1 MASGMNTDEA
11 PPLPPPDYRPQT
23 TEEFAKQKQPP
34 MRGLIVDPKYPPT
47 ASEAQAI
54 WDAKDAETKRT
65 SSMKAPPPT
74 FSPPES
80 SQFSSG
86 IPRPSQAPPPSQ
98 AQELGS
104 DVRRSSGT
112 SQILNTAAAPR
123 IEEEINTMPGGSYH
137 TAGGRAVE
145 RQEPTVLNA
154 IRMVNPAEFTSLHQ
168 LPCVREAFLQAF
180 FAGFLVSGITVV
192 TGRPVGKAVNNF
204 AWAFLPTSVVG
215 FQYCQYQR
223 GRERAGMRQAIKI
236 VEQKKE
242 ERAKLMAEKR
252 EKWLALKEEKRLAEE
267 REEAQRRESEKR
279 WWQIWQRGSTSEK
292 GDREG

>member
-54 WDAKDAETKRT
+54 WDAKDAEAKRS

-86 IPRPSQAPPPSQ
+86 VPRP

-104 DVRRSSGT
+104 DIRRSSGT

-137 TAGGRAVE
+137 TAGGRAAE
-145 RQEPTVLNA
+145 SQEVTVLNA
-154 IRMVNPAEFTSLHQ
+154 LRRVNPAEFTSLHHQ
-168 LPCVREAFLQAF
+168 PCVREAFLQAF
-180 FAGFLVSGITVV
+180 AAGFLVSGITVI

-204 AWAFLPTSVVG
+204 VWAFLPTSVVG

-223 GRERAGMRQAIKI
+223 GREREGMRQAIKI

-242 ERAKLMAEKR
+242 ERAKMMAERR

-267 REEAQRRESEKR
+267 REEAQRIESEKR
-279 WWQIWQRGSTSEK
+279 WWKIWQRGNSTEK
-292 GDREG
+292 VDREG

>member
-54 WDAKDAETKRT
+54 WDAKDAEAKRT
-65 SSMKAPPPT
+65 SSMKAPPPN

-86 IPRPSQAPPPSQ
+86 IPRPSQ
-98 AQELGS
+98 ELGS
-104 DVRRSSGT
+104 NVRRSSGT

-137 TAGGRAVE
+137 TAGGRAIE
-145 RQEPTVLNA
+145 QQEPTVLNA

-168 LPCVREAFLQAF
+168 LPCVREAFLQGF
-180 FAGFLVSGITVV
+180 FAGFLVSGITIV
-192 TGRPVGKAVNNF
+192 TGRPVIRAVNNF
-204 AWAFLPTSVVG
+204 GWAFLPTSVVG

-223 GRERAGMRQAIKI
+223 GREREGMRQAIRI

-242 ERAKLMAEKR
+242 ERAKMIAEKR

-267 REEAQRRESEKR
+267 REEAHRRESEKR
-279 WWQIWQRGSTSEK
+279 WWKIWQRGSSSEK
-292 GDREG
+292 PKDREG